1 MSYNDLEESS
11 RVNLQFAKRNGV
23 LPVAVQESLTGQIL
37 MLASVNKEA
46 FDYSIQN
53 KVAAFY
59 STSRKAL
66 WIKGESSGNYLQ
78 LDDVLIDCDQDA
90 LVYKV
95 TLKKGG
101 VCHTFNQKGENRKG
115 CFYRTLQMESQ
126 TLEFIEK

>member
-11 RVNLQFAKRNGV
+11 KVNLQFAKRNGV

-59 STSRKAL
+59 STSRKAF

>member
-1 MSYNDLEESS
+1 MSYSDLEESS
-11 RVNLQFAKRNGV
+11 KVNLQFAKRNGV

>member
-1 MSYNDLEESS
+1 MSYSDLEESS
-11 RVNLQFAKRNGV
+11 KVNLQFAKRNGV

-46 FDYSIQN
+46 FDYSIQS